1 MKKNKTIKQF
11 KVDSSWD
18 NREKALVFSYRT
30 EFIKKLIAIAEH
42 NFKFFVKP
50 HQSLDSFITE
60 LHFSKYHVIYLDV
73 DPIFYKLDEILT
85 DIKESKNK
93 KTKIYLVTST
103 IENSY
108 MLKKRDFPKNIF
120 LLLNGEEIIYLS
132 EDRKYIYKKF

>member
-1 MKKNKTIKQF
+1 MEKNKTIKQF

-18 NREKALVFSYRT
+18 NREKALVFSYHT
-30 EFIKKLIAIAEH
+30 EFIKKFITIAED

-50 HQSLDSFITE
+50 QQSLDSFITE
-60 LHFSKYHVIYLDV
+60 LHFSKYHVIYLDI

-93 KTKIYLVTST
+93 RTKIYLVTSS

-108 MLKKRDFPKNIF
+108 TLKKRDFPKNIF
-120 LLLNGEEIIYLS
+120 PLLDGEEIFYLS
-132 EDRKYIYKKF
+132 EDRKYIY

>member
-30 EFIKKLIAIAEH
+30 EFIKKFITIAED

-50 HQSLDSFITE
+50 QQSLDSFITE

-73 DPIFYKLDEILT
+73 DPIFYKLDEIFT

-93 KTKIYLVTST
+93 KTKLYLVSSN

-108 MLKKRDFPKNIF
+108 ALKKRDFPKNIF
-120 LLLNGEEIIYLS
+120 LLYGEEIIYLS

>member
-1 MKKNKTIKQF
+1 MEKNKTIKPF

-18 NREKALVFSYRT
+18 NREKALIFSYRT
-30 EFIKKLIAIAEH
+30 EFIKKFITIAED
-42 NFKFFVKP
+42 NFKFFVKSQ
-50 HQSLDSFITE
+50 QSLDSFITE
-60 LHFSKYHVIYLDV
+60 LHFSTYHVIYLDI

-85 DIKESKNK
+85 DINESKNK
-93 KTKIYLVTST
+93 RTKIYLVTST

-108 MLKKRDFPKNIF
+108 TQKKRDFPKNIF

>member
-1 MKKNKTIKQF
+1 MEKNKTIKQF

-30 EFIKKLIAIAEH
+30 EFIKKFITIAED

-50 HQSLDSFITE
+50 QQSLDSFITE
-60 LHFSKYHVIYLDV
+60 LHFSKYHVIYLDI

-93 KTKIYLVTST
+93 KTKIYLVTSV
-103 IENSY
+103 S
-108 MLKKRDFPKNIF
+108 LP
-120 LLLNGEEIIYLS
+120 
-132 EDRKYIYKKF
+132 